1 MYLLQTGHVIFHGS
15 HDMEVK
21 TTFIN
26 VGKDYWK
33 MENRFET
40 CDSNYEI
47 LFPDVISRSCF
58 GIMTHY
64 DCCINKCLLE
74 LFE

>member
-1 MYLLQTGHVIFHGS
+1 MYLLQTGHVIYHES
-15 HDMEVK
+15 HDVEVK

-64 DCCINKCLLE
+64 GCCINKCLLE